1 MKRMGWVLLLLVVA
15 PTLHAL
21 DVAVGSSFK
30 ILEIVRSDGKISL
43 PVERDKYYNVRILN
57 KETFDFVQTCTEPCV
72 QNLSDVIPSLQE
84 LRPAKTRENMWLAT
98 VNFKNAWLVTFL
110 VFKRG
115 DSYSVKPSENFVFL
129 DNVLQTQTRNI
140 ILQAVEKMK

>member
-1 MKRMGWVLLLLVVA
+1 MGWVLLLLVVA